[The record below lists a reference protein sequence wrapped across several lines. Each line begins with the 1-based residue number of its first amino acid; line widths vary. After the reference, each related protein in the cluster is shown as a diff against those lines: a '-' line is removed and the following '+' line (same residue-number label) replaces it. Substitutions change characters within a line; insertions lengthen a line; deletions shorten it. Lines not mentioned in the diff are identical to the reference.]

1 MAAITDFAHKF
12 GLVLKAC
19 NLSRGRLA
27 QAVGIDKSVVSRW
40 ASGVQAPTDHNLTLL
55 TEAVGRHRP
64 GFIRVD
70 WDLAAPDFTER
81 LGLADGPS
89 AGEAG
94 LALPER
100 PSIAVL
106 PFTNM
111 SGDPEQEYF
120 VDGMV
125 EEITTAL
132 SRLRWLFVIARNSSF
147 TYKGKAVNV
156 KQVGRELGVRYV
168 LEGSVRMAADR
179 VRITAQLIDAG
190 SGAHLWA
197 DKFDATLEDIFDLH
211 DQVAREVAGAVEPSL
226 REAEIERS
234 LRKPT
239 TSLDAY
245 DLYMRG
251 LVAFRD
257 LSPDSLRIT
266 MELTRRAIALDPHFA
281 RVLAL
286 RGLCIQHLQAGK
298 DDDPEARA
306 EALRLAHAALAASSD
321 DWEAATFAATVISS
335 MGGSIE
341 TALSASQRALMLN
354 PNGFLAHMHNGWIQC
369 IAGNPAAAIDPF
381 TRALRLSPRDRFTG
395 FCEAGLAVARRDV
408 GQPQEALV
416 WAQRAIMSM
425 PLLASGYRT
434 AAVALV
440 DLGRIDEAR
449 ERIAQLL
456 KALPEDRIRLDFVRR
471 HNRNAATADA
481 WIAALRVA
489 GLPD

>member
-1 MAAITDFAHKF
+1 MAAIADFAHKL

-40 ASGVQAPTDHNLTLL
+40 ASGGHAPTDHNLALL

-64 GFIRVD
+64 GFARAD
-70 WDLAAPDFTER
+70 WDLASSAFAAR
-81 LGLADGPS
+81 LGLDDS
-89 AGEAG
+89 ASESDPG
-94 LALPER
+94 LTLPRR

-120 VDGMV
+120 ADGVVD
-125 EEITTAL
+125 EITTAL

-147 TYKGKAVNV
+147 TYKGKPVNV
-156 KQVGRELGVRYV
+156 KQVGRDLGVRYV
-168 LEGSVRMAADR
+168 LEGSVRKAANR

-190 SGAHLWA
+190 SGVHLWA
-197 DKFDATLEDIFDLH
+197 DKFDGTLEDIFDLH
-211 DQVAREVAGAVEPSL
+211 DQVARDVAGAVEPNL
-226 REAEIERS
+226 REAEIDRS

-245 DLYMRG
+245 ELYMRG
-251 LVAFRD
+251 LAAFRD
-257 LSPDSLRIT
+257 LSTDSLRVA
-266 MELTRRAIALDPHFA
+266 MELTRQAIDLDPHFA
-281 RVLAL
+281 RALAL
-286 RGLCIQHLQAGK
+286 RALCIQHQQSGK
-298 DDDPEARA
+298 DDDPEARG

-321 DWEAATFAATVISS
+321 DWEAASLAATVISS

-354 PNGFLAHMHNGWIQC
+354 PNGCLALVHNGWIQC

-381 TRALRLSPRDRFTG
+381 TRALRLSPRDPFRG
-395 FCEAGLAVARRDV
+395 FGEAGLALAYRDL
-408 GQPQEALV
+408 GQPQEALI
-416 WAQRAIMSM
+416 WAQRAIMSL

-434 AAVALV
+434 SAVALI
-440 DLGRIDEAR
+440 DLGRVDEAR
-449 ERIAQLL
+449 EAIAQLL
-456 KALPEDRIRLDFVRR
+456 KARPQERIRPEFVRR
-471 HNRNAATADA
+471 HNRNRATAEG
-481 WIAALRVA
+481 WIAALRQA

>member
-1 MAAITDFAHKF
+1 MAAITDFAHKV

-19 NLSRGRLA
+19 NLSRGQLA

-64 GFIRVD
+64 GFGRVD
-70 WDLAAPDFTER
+70 WELASRDFAER
-81 LGLADGPS
+81 LGLADGAS

-94 LALPER
+94 LALPGR

-147 TYKGKAVNV
+147 TYKGKGVNV
-156 KQVGRELGVRYV
+156 KQVGRDLGVRYV
-168 LEGSVRMAADR
+168 LEGSVRMAANR
-179 VRITAQLIDAG
+179 VRVTAQLIDAG

-211 DQVAREVAGAVEPSL
+211 DQVAREVAGAVEPNL

-251 LVAFRD
+251 LVAFRN
-257 LSPDSLRIT
+257 LSPESLRVT
-266 MELTRRAIALDPHFA
+266 MELTRRAIELDPHFA
-281 RVLAL
+281 RALAL
-286 RGLCIQHLQAGK
+286 RGLVHPAPAGGQGGRSRSKGRGVEAGACRPRRVHRRLGSREHRRHRDLLDGRQHRDGSVGIA
-298 DDDPEARA
+298 ARP
-306 EALRLAHAALAASSD
+306 HAQ
-321 DWEAATFAATVISS
+321 
-335 MGGSIE
+335 
-341 TALSASQRALMLN
+341 SQRLPGAPAQRMD
-354 PNGFLAHMHNGWIQC
+354 PVHRR
-369 IAGNPAAAIDPF
+369 NPAAAIDPF
-381 TRALRLSPRDRFTG
+381 TRALRLSPRDPFLG
-395 FCEAGLAVARRDV
+395 FCEAGLAVAWRDI
-408 GQPQEALV
+408 GRPQEALV
-416 WAQRAIMSM
+416 WARRAVMSL

-440 DLGRIDEAR
+440 DLGRIGEAR

-456 KALPEDRIRLDFVRR
+456 KARPQDRIRLDFVRR